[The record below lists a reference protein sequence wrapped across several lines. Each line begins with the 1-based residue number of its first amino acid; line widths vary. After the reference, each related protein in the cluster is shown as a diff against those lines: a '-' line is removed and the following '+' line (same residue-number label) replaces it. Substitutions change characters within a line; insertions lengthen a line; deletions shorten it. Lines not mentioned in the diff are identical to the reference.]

1 MWAISAGFSGVP
13 RRAAGAYR
21 TWAIAAPHDG
31 SLNVHHNGPPKRD
44 PALAALEARL
54 GWPAVMTEGC
64 RWIIGEPGKG
74 AWKWC
79 GAPCIVAG
87 SAGSA
92 TWCADHW
99 RLVYLIGDRGV
110 DPESVPAA
118 PDPRAAANRERN
130 GRPFGADG

>member
-1 MWAISAGFSGVP
+1 ME
-13 RRAAGAYR
+13 
-21 TWAIAAPHDG
+21 
-31 SLNVHHNGPPKRD
+31 LEPKRD

-64 RWIIGEPGKG
+64 RWIIGEPRQG

-79 GAPCIVAG
+79 GAPCIAAG

-92 TWCADHW
+92 AWC
-99 RLVYLIGDRGV
+99 
-110 DPESVPAA
+110 
-118 PDPRAAANRERN
+118 ANRERN